1 MPNFNFSTGSV
12 FLITKKGVIT
22 VSNLLYE
29 NSFTHFAPAIRLD
42 KDGALEQSRFVQK
55 LTVIQNI
62 LESASVV
69 AILNELRQI
78 LYCNEAFLNFTNTTD
93 LEQII
98 GARPGEIFNCIH
110 ASENASGCGTSESCK
125 TCGAALAI
133 ISSQHGKKCTEEC
146 RITIKQGEYTAA
158 LDLLVNTLPFSLE
171 GQNYT
176 IAFLTD
182 ISHEKRRKALEKI
195 FFHDIINTAGSL
207 QGYIKLLEIA
217 DDPAEH
223 KKLFKGLTD
232 AANWLVE
239 EIMSQRDLLRA
250 ENNELTATF
259 TAIDSNTIITNII
272 QQYLRHSVIRKVE
285 IKADKNME
293 NISFTSDP
301 VLLKR
306 VLGNMVKNALE
317 ASTAGDIVT
326 LGANQREDKIQFWVK
341 SPTVMPREVQLQ
353 IFQRYFSTKGS
364 GRGLGTYSMKILSER
379 YLKGNVTFSVSE
391 EHGTIFIAS
400 YPLHI

>member
-1 MPNFNFSTGSV
+1 M
-12 FLITKKGVIT
+12 
-22 VSNLLYE
+22 SNLLFE
-29 NSFTHFAPAIRLD
+29 NSLTHFAPAARLD

-55 LTVIQNI
+55 LNEIQNI
-62 LESASVV
+62 LESSSVV
-69 AILNELRQI
+69 AIFNQHRQI
-78 LYCNEAFLNFTNTTD
+78 LYCNETFLGFTNTTD
-93 LEQII
+93 LGQII

-110 ASENASGCGTSESCK
+110 AFENAPGCGTSQSCK

-133 ISSQHGKKCTEEC
+133 ISSQHGKKSTEEC

-158 LDLLVNTLPFSLE
+158 LDLLVNTLPFTLK

-207 QGYIKLLEIA
+207 QSYIKLLEMT
-217 DDPAEH
+217 DDPVEY
-223 KKLFKGLTD
+223 KKLLKSLTR

-250 ENNELTATF
+250 ENNELTTNF
-259 TAIDSNTIITNII
+259 TADDTNTIVMNII
-272 QQYLRHSVIRKVE
+272 QQYLKLSAVRKVE
-285 IKADKNME
+285 LQADNNME
-293 NISFTSDP
+293 NISFTTDP

-317 ASTAGDIVT
+317 ASRPGESVT
-326 LGANQREDKIQFWVK
+326 IGANQREGQIDFWVRN
-341 SPTVMPREVQLQ
+341 PAIIPEEVQLQ
-353 IFQRYFSTKGS
+353 IFQRNFSTKGS
-364 GRGLGTYSMKILSER
+364 GRGLGTYSMKLLTER
-379 YLKGNVTFSVSE
+379 YLKGKVSFSVSQD
-391 EHGTIFIAS
+391 HGTIFIAS
-400 YPLHI
+400 YPLQN